1 MIAAF
6 MMARFAQTSN
16 SSYPHPAFSLYKHA
30 KNATHDLVSIW
41 IREGFPDNLDKF
53 LLPSS
58 PYRRVCRVVCGCV
71 TFLHRHLRYP
81 VLKRPKSREN
91 RADLPAGQR
100 ALFSRLLCSPEQ
112 RHNRPMFDPDFFI
125 QFVLELARAS
135 FVDAFSE
142 RAKKSVRRVRLR
154 VRPRGMKQIRQD
166 VHQKCR
172 KRLLNRISP

>member
-81 VLKRPKSREN
+81 VLKRPKSREIGRIYPQAN
-91 RADLPAGQR
+91 EPCFPAFCVR
-100 ALFSRLLCSPEQ
+100 RSSATIDRCLIRIS
-112 RHNRPMFDPDFFI
+112 
-125 QFVLELARAS
+125 S
-135 FVDAFSE
+135 FNSFWS
-142 RAKKSVRRVRLR
+142 SRVRLLWTR
-154 VRPRGMKQIRQD
+154 FRSGLR
-166 VHQKCR
+166 
-172 KRLLNRISP
+172 NRCVALGCVSGLGA